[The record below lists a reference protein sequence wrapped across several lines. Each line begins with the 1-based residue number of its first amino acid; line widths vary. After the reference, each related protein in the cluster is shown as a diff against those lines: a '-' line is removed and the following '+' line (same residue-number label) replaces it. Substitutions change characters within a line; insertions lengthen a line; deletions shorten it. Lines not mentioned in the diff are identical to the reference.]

1 MRYYKIM
8 LDEKIVTLETLD
20 RDDKT
25 KGNLTK
31 KEYDSIMSVIKK
43 CPDDKIVVEK
53 DGEYTYDDIP
63 KEGEK
68 E

>member
-1 MRYYKIM
+1 MRYYKILLDDNIVM
-8 LDEKIVTLETLD
+8 LEQLN

-25 KGNLTK
+25 KGNMTK
-31 KEYDSIMSVIKK
+31 KEYDSVMEILKK
-43 CPDDKIVVEK
+43 CPVDKVVIEK
-53 DGEYTYDDIP
+53 NDEYIYEDRP